1 MIKRNERIEKM
12 VAVGVL
18 IIAALFMLNRAKYG
32 YIYNDEPFILTLSH
46 RLIKGDVFLY
56 DEWQPTQLT
65 GFLNYPWMIL
75 FTATHNNTEGM
86 ILFFR
91 YIYVILNFS
100 SNLCFS
106 RFWSASKI
114 AHILFI

>member
-1 MIKRNERIEKM
+1 MIKRNERREKM

-18 IIAALFMLNRAKYG
+18 VIAALFMLNRAKYG

-75 FTATHNNTEGM
+75 FTATHNNTDGM
-86 ILFFR
+86 ILFLDIFM
-91 YIYVILNFS
+91 
-100 SNLCFS
+100 
-106 RFWSASKI
+106 
-114 AHILFI
+114 LF

>member
-18 IIAALFMLNRAKYG
+18 VVTALFMLNRAKYG

-56 DEWQPTQLT
+56 AVRESAYRQRS
-65 GFLNYPWMIL
+65 
-75 FTATHNNTEGM
+75 
-86 ILFFR
+86 FF
-91 YIYVILNFS
+91 I
-100 SNLCFS
+100 
-106 RFWSASKI
+106 
-114 AHILFI
+114 